1 MARCRRYIEERGW
14 RQPDEEHVFI
24 DEAISGSTAVRP
36 GYQAMLAGVEAQA
49 FDVLVVDDASR
60 LSRDNEDTAA
70 LMKRLAFYGV
80 GLVAISDGVDTIAN
94 LKSAALIMGVKAA
107 LNEEFLRDL
116 AEKTRRG
123 LSGQVE
129 RGFSPGGLPYGYRS
143 RPVYSD
149 PPRLDRY
156 GQPIPVGYRREVV
169 PEEAE
174 VVMRIFRLYADGMSA
189 RGICNI
195 LNSEGIP
202 PPGRRWRNRSK
213 IACEKWS
220 YTAIQGDRRR
230 GTGILNNELYQG
242 VQVWNRSH
250 WRKHPTTR
258 KRLPRQRP
266 EAEWQRGEVPHLR
279 IVDAPLWQRVKARQA
294 KTGVEAPLH
303 QRAAMDHHNRYL
315 LSGLLQCGYCGAR
328 LIRIGASGY
337 GCATRWNRGRDQC
350 QFQGTPNRLALE
362 AGVLEAVRKHLFT
375 EENLSEVIRCARQGL
390 KARAAEA
397 RANAGRRETGGRRLK
412 ELEREIGN
420 VLAAVRA
427 GGDDGGAAL
436 LRRELDRLI
445 AEQERLAAQVGDP
458 GDGRAV
464 EEALERALA
473 QVPQAVEEYLGKGDL
488 AELTDSHHV
497 ARAREVLARI
507 IHES

>member
-1 MARCRRYIEERGW
+1 MRTAVYSRFSSQLQRDTSIEDQVARCRRYVDERGW
-14 RQPDEEHVFI
+14 RQPDDEHVFA
-24 DEAISGSTAVRP
+24 DEAISGSTAARP
-36 GYQAMLAGVEAQA
+36 GYQAMLAGVEGQA

-80 GLVAISDGVDTIAN
+80 GLVAISDGVDTLAN
-94 LKSAALIMGVKAA
+94 PKSAALIMGVKGA

-123 LSGQVE
+123 ISGQVE
-129 RGFSPGGLPYGYRS
+129 RGFSPGGLPYGYTS
-143 RPVYSD
+143 RPVYGD

-169 PEEAE
+169 PEEA
-174 VVMRIFRLYADGMSA
+174 RIVKRVFQLYADGTSA

-220 YTAIQGDRRR
+220 YTAIQGDRHR
-230 GTGILNNELYQG
+230 GTGILNNELYRG

-266 EAEWQRGEVPHLR
+266 EAEWRRAEAPHLR
-279 IVDAPLWQRVKARQA
+279 IVDEAWWQRVKARQA
-294 KTGVEAPLH
+294 KSDAAAPSR

-328 LIRIGASGY
+328 LIRIGSSGY

-350 QFQGTPNRLALE
+350 QFQGIPEPL
-362 AGVLEAVRKHLFT
+362 G
-375 EENLSEVIRCARQGL
+375 AR
-390 KARAAEA
+390 
-397 RANAGRRETGGRRLK
+397 GG
-412 ELEREIGN
+412 
-420 VLAAVRA
+420 RA
-427 GGDDGGAAL
+427 GGGAQAPVHRREPHRGGTLRPPRIEGAGCGGEDEGGAA
-436 LRRELDRLI
+436 RYREPAPQGLGARDR
-445 AEQERLAAQVGDP
+445 QRVGRNP
-458 GDGRAV
+458 LGR
-464 EEALERALA
+464 
-473 QVPQAVEEYLGKGDL
+473 
-488 AELTDSHHV
+488 
-497 ARAREVLARI
+497 
-507 IHES
+507 